1 MRERR
6 CVASLPR
13 IPAASLQPAQPRL
26 SEQYRFIHLVCSCL
40 TRACTGPP
48 DCWTV
53 KLAVDFTRA
62 SDAPAQSVPALCFS
76 VGRNAPHPCSV
87 LNFCSHARLCA
98 EMPEVNY
105 LISVSWMFI
114 QVRRV
119 RGDEQG
125 AGRRRDCLEAHEA
138 VVGFCQ

>member
-1 MRERR
+1 M
-6 CVASLPR
+6 VSLTR
-13 IPAASLQPAQPRL
+13 IPAASLQPAQTRL
-26 SEQYRFIHLVCSCL
+26 SEQYHFIHLVFSCL
-40 TRACTGPP
+40 TRACIGAP

-62 SDAPAQSVPALCFS
+62 NDALAQSVPALCFS
-76 VGRNAPHPCSV
+76 VGRNAPCSRSV

-119 RGDEQG
+119 RGDELG
-125 AGRRRDCLEAHEA
+125 AGRRRDYLEAHE
-138 VVGFCQ
+138 VVAGFCQ